1 MRRTRRDVM
10 RFGLAGGAALALAR
24 AGLAAQG
31 VKAPTRAAKPL
42 KILVLGGTR
51 LTGPPF
57 VEQARARGHEVT
69 LFNRGKSDP
78 QIFPDVEQLR
88 GDRDPKVGEGLKSLE
103 GDRRWDAV
111 LDTSTQVP
119 RVLRASV
126 DLLGPRVG
134 YYLFVSS
141 LNALADLSRPGA
153 DESAPVATLAD
164 PDVEDLGPN
173 FENYGG
179 MKALCER
186 TVEEVMP
193 GRSSSVR
200 PGLIVGPRDGSDRF
214 TYWPVRVAR
223 GGEVLAPGT
232 PADPVQFV
240 DARDLA
246 AFYLEMVEERIP
258 GLFNA
263 VGPED
268 RTGIGALLEACKRVS
283 KSDATFTWVTPEF
296 LAQHEVRPWT
306 DLPAWIPSESPDEA
320 RSTVIC
326 TKAIA
331 AGLSFRPV
339 DETIADTLALWSS
352 LPEER
357 RAKPKTG
364 LSPEREQ
371 AVLAAWRAR
380 APK

>member
-1 MRRTRRDVM
+1 MQRTRRDVI
-10 RFGLAGGAALALAR
+10 RIGVAGGATLALAR
-24 AGLAAQG
+24 AGLRAEE
-31 VKAPTRAAKPL
+31 PAAKPL
-42 KILVLGGTR
+42 SILVLGGTR

-57 VEQARARGHEVT
+57 VELARARGHQVT

-78 QIFPDVEQLR
+78 KIFPDVEQLR
-88 GDRDPKVGEGLKSLE
+88 GDRDPKVGEGLAALAGE
-103 GDRRWDAV
+103 RRWDAV

-119 RVLRASV
+119 RVLRASAE
-126 DLLGPRVG
+126 LLAPRVG

-153 DESAPVATLAD
+153 DESAPVSTLAD
-164 PDVEDLGPN
+164 PTTEDMGPN

-186 TVEEVMP
+186 YLEEVMP

-246 AFYLEMVEERIP
+246 AFYLKMVEERIT
-258 GLFNA
+258 GVFNA
-263 VGPED
+263 VGPKE
-268 RTGIGALLEACKRVS
+268 RTGIGELLEACKRVS

-296 LAQHEVRPWT
+296 LAEHEVRPWS

-331 AGLSFRPV
+331 AGLAFRPM
-339 DETIADTLALWSS
+339 DETIADTLAWWSS

-357 RAKPKTG
+357 RAKPRTG
-364 LSPEREQ
+364 LSAEREQ

-380 APK
+380 AAK